1 MANSLGSLSIDSTG
15 GAYSKYSNKVVDT
28 TKGDEATS
36 YMDFDDYLKVLAT
49 QMSNQDFNDPMS
61 DTDMLQQMSSYSM
74 LEGIKNMTSQ
84 ANISYATNLVGK
96 AVTVNDGHDYD
107 TGIVESVVVS
117 DGTPYLVVNGGKY
130 EVSTV
135 SNVTS
140 SDIYNLLS
148 KLIGQD
154 VNIHGS
160 SEDEIVASG
169 KVTNI
174 LVLDGNAYVI
184 VDGKDKY
191 PLKDVSL
198 KNSGKTDE
206 DGKDDTEGTEGTG
219 GTEGTDGS
227 SGTTENG
234 SSAEGTSDGTTTTTD
249 STVTQAETMSS
260 YMAQSEAL
268 FSELMSTI
276 DSISGTETKSVSVI
290 NNIKPNLDGYE
301 TVTVTKLDIPNYAA
315 AYLAQYEDLQDLILP
330 NTTYANPNDD
340 VTSSNLIAGTQNSGY
355 NTLYSDTASNTSTTA
370 SSSDTAT
377 ALTAGRYD
385 IPLTTSNLFAVANA
399 SRTGQLT
406 PTLSNAQVY
415 SIISSGS
422 YSTRYSEKYGLEAYS
437 DSKPGISNAD
447 CAPHRLD
454 ADKYPEQA
462 ALADA
467 LGTRMYDIK
476 FINNRAITSR
486 IDTSRVIGKTISGRE
501 ISEIGYCGVGR
512 LGEVVTFKDG
522 KQRVE
527 IMFDNGNSGW
537 LETSGRYTIDQIIN
551 QEVGDD
557 VTPFEISIAYYAKS
571 QSAQK
576 FEDLRQNLTS
586 MGVNVVG

>member
-1 MANSLGSLSIDSTG
+1 MANSLGNLSIDSTG

-36 YMDFDDYLKVLAT
+36 YMDFDSYLKVLAT

-117 DGTPYLVVNGGKY
+117 DGTPYLVVNGSKY

-148 KLIGQD
+148 KLIGQE

-160 SEDEIVASG
+160 SEDEVVAGG
-169 KVTNI
+169 KVTNV

-198 KNSGKTDE
+198 KNSENKDENGTD
-206 DGKDDTEGTEGTG
+206 K
-219 GTEGTDGS
+219 TEGTDGS
-227 SGTTENG
+227 SNTEKGGESTN
-234 SSAEGTSDGTTTTTD
+234 APEGTTTTTD

-260 YMAQSEAL
+260 YMAQSDAL

-276 DSISGTETKSVSVI
+276 DSISGTETKSQSVI
-290 NNIKPNLDGYE
+290 NNLKPNLDGYE
-301 TVTVTKLDIPNYAA
+301 TVTVTKLNIPNYAA

-330 NTTYANPNDD
+330 NASYTNANDN
-340 VTSSNLIAGTQNSGY
+340 VTFANLSAGTQNSGY
-355 NTLYSDTASNTSTTA
+355 NTLYANTPSNTSSA
-370 SSSDTAT
+370 AASSSSDTAAT
-377 ALTAGRYD
+377 LTAGRYD
-385 IPLTTSNLFAVANA
+385 IPLTTSNLYSVANS

-437 DSKPGISNAD
+437 DSKPGISNSD

-537 LETSGRYTIDQIIN
+537 LETSGKYTIDQIIN
-551 QEVGDD
+551 EQVGSD
-557 VTPFEISIAYYAKS
+557 VTPFEVSIAYYAKS

-576 FEDLRQNLTS
+576 FENLRQNLTS
-586 MGVNVVG
+586 MGINVVG

>member
-1 MANSLGSLSIDSTG
+1 MANSLGNLSIDSTG

-36 YMDFDDYLKVLAT
+36 YMDFDSYLKVLAT

-117 DGTPYLVVNGGKY
+117 DGTPYLVVNGSKY

-148 KLIGQD
+148 KLIGQE

-160 SEDEIVASG
+160 SEDEVVAGG
-169 KVTNI
+169 KVTNV

-198 KNSGKTDE
+198 KNSENKDENGTD
-206 DGKDDTEGTEGTG
+206 K
-219 GTEGTDGS
+219 TEGTDS
-227 SGTTENG
+227 SSNTEKGGESTN
-234 SSAEGTSDGTTTTTD
+234 APEGTTTTTD

-260 YMAQSEAL
+260 YMAQSDAL

-276 DSISGTETKSVSVI
+276 DSISGTETKSQSVI
-290 NNIKPNLDGYE
+290 NNLKPNLDGYE

-330 NTTYANPNDD
+330 NASYTNANDN
-340 VTSSNLIAGTQNSGY
+340 VTFANLSAGTQNSGY
-355 NTLYSDTASNTSTTA
+355 NTLYANTPSNTSSA
-370 SSSDTAT
+370 AASSSSDTAAT
-377 ALTAGRYD
+377 LTAGRYD
-385 IPLTTSNLFAVANA
+385 IPLTTSNLYSVANS

-437 DSKPGISNAD
+437 DSKPGISNSD

-537 LETSGRYTIDQIIN
+537 LETSGKYTIDQIIN
-551 QEVGDD
+551 EQVGSD
-557 VTPFEISIAYYAKS
+557 VTPFEVSIAYYAKS

-576 FEDLRQNLTS
+576 FENLRQNLTS
-586 MGVNVVG
+586 MGINVVG

>member
-1 MANSLGSLSIDSTG
+1 MANSLGNLSIDSTG

-36 YMDFDDYLKVLAT
+36 YMDFDSYLKVLAT

-140 SDIYNLLS
+140 SDIYNLIS
-148 KLIGQD
+148 KLIGQE

-160 SEDEIVASG
+160 SEDEIVSSG

-206 DGKDDTEGTEGTG
+206 DGTDK
-219 GTEGTDGS
+219 TEGTDGS
-227 SGTTENG
+227 NTEKG
-234 SSAEGTSDGTTTTTD
+234 EESTGASESTSDSTTTADT
-249 STVTQAETMSS
+249 TVTQTETMAS
-260 YMAQSEAL
+260 YMAQSDAL

-290 NNIKPNLDGYE
+290 NNLKPNLDGYE

-340 VTSSNLIAGTQNSGY
+340 VTSTNLIAGTQNAGY
-355 NTLYSDTASNTSTTA
+355 NTLYADTSSNTSSTAA
-370 SSSDTAT
+370 SSNTAAT
-377 ALTAGRYD
+377 LTAGRYD

-437 DSKPGISNAD
+437 DSKPGISNSD
-447 CAPHRLD
+447 CEPHRLD

-537 LETSGRYTIDQIIN
+537 LETSGKYTIDQIIN
-551 QEVGDD
+551 QQVGDD
-557 VTPFEISIAYYAKS
+557 VTPFEVAIAYYAKS

-576 FEDLRQNLTS
+576 FESLRQNLTS

>member
-1 MANSLGSLSIDSTG
+1 MANSLGNLSIDSTG
-15 GAYSKYSNKVVDT
+15 GSYSKYSNKVVDT

-36 YMDFDDYLKVLAT
+36 YMDFDSYLKVLAT

-140 SDIYNLLS
+140 SDIYNLIS
-148 KLIGQD
+148 KLIGQE

-160 SEDEIVASG
+160 SEDEIAASG

-206 DGKDDTEGTEGTG
+206 DGTDK
-219 GTEGTDGS
+219 TEGTDGS
-227 SGTTENG
+227 NTEKG
-234 SSAEGTSDGTTTTTD
+234 EESTGASESTSDGTTTTTD
-249 STVTQAETMSS
+249 STVAQAETMSS
-260 YMAQSEAL
+260 YMAQSDAL

-290 NNIKPNLDGYE
+290 NNLKPNLDGYE

-340 VTSSNLIAGTQNSGY
+340 VTSTNLIAGTQNAGY
-355 NTLYSDTASNTSTTA
+355 NTLYADTSSNTSSTAA
-370 SSSDTAT
+370 SSNTAAT
-377 ALTAGRYD
+377 LTAGRYD

-437 DSKPGISNAD
+437 DSKPGISNSD
-447 CAPHRLD
+447 CEPHRLD

-537 LETSGRYTIDQIIN
+537 LETSGKYTIDQIIN
-551 QEVGDD
+551 QQVGDD
-557 VTPFEISIAYYAKS
+557 VTPFEVAIAYYAKS

-576 FEDLRQNLTS
+576 FESLRQNLTS

>member
-1 MANSLGSLSIDSTG
+1 MANSLGNLSIDSTG

-36 YMDFDDYLKVLAT
+36 YMDFDSYLKVLAA

-61 DTDMLQQMSSYSM
+61 DSEMLQQMSSYSM

-84 ANISYATNLVGK
+84 SNISYATNLVGK

-117 DGTPYLVVNGGKY
+117 DGTPYLVVNGSKY

-148 KLIGQD
+148 KLIDQE
-154 VNIHGS
+154 VEIHGS

-169 KVTNI
+169 KVTNV
-174 LVLDGNAYVI
+174 LMLDGNAYVI

-198 KNSGKTDE
+198 KKTESTDESGK
-206 DGKDDTEGTEGTG
+206 GDTS
-219 GTEGTDGS
+219 D
-227 SGTTENG
+227 TTEKG
-234 SSAEGTSDGTTTTTD
+234 EESTGASESTSESTTTTD
-249 STVTQAETMSS
+249 TTVTQAETMAS
-260 YMAQSEAL
+260 YMAQSDAL

-276 DSISGTETKSVSVI
+276 DSISGTETRSVSVI
-290 NNIKPNLDGYE
+290 NNLKPNLNGYE

-315 AYLAQYEDLQDLILP
+315 AYLAQYEDLKDLITP
-330 NTTYANPNDD
+330 NASYANANDD
-340 VTSSNLIAGTQNSGY
+340 VISTNLIANTQSAGY
-355 NTLYSDTASNTSTTA
+355 NTLYADTPSSTSSNTNTSASNTTLS
-370 SSSDTAT
+370 
-377 ALTAGRYD
+377 AGRYD
-385 IPLTTSNLFAVANA
+385 IPLTTSNLYSVARA
-399 SRTGQLT
+399 SRTGQLS
-406 PTLSNAQVY
+406 PTLSNAEVY
-415 SIISSGS
+415 SIIASGS

-437 DSKPGISNAD
+437 DSKPGISNSD

-486 IDTSRVIGKTISGRE
+486 IDTTRVIGKTISGRE

-537 LETSGRYTIDQIIN
+537 LETSGKYTIDQIIN

-557 VTPFEISIAYYAKS
+557 VTPFEVSIAYYAKS

-576 FEDLRQNLTS
+576 FENLRQNLTS

>member
-1 MANSLGSLSIDSTG
+1 MANSLGNLSIDSTG

-36 YMDFDDYLKVLAT
+36 YMDFDSYLKVLAT

-117 DGTPYLVVNGGKY
+117 DGTPYLVVNGSKY

-148 KLIGQD
+148 KLIGQE

-160 SEDEIVASG
+160 SEDEVVAGG
-169 KVTNI
+169 KVTNV

-198 KNSGKTDE
+198 KNSENKDENGTD
-206 DGKDDTEGTEGTG
+206 K
-219 GTEGTDGS
+219 TEGTDGS
-227 SGTTENG
+227 SNTEKDGESTN
-234 SSAEGTSDGTTTTTD
+234 APEGTTTTTD
-249 STVTQAETMSS
+249 STVTQTETMSS
-260 YMAQSEAL
+260 YMAQSDAL

-276 DSISGTETKSVSVI
+276 DSISGTETKSQSVI
-290 NNIKPNLDGYE
+290 NNLKPNLDGYE

-330 NTTYANPNDD
+330 NASYTNANDN
-340 VTSSNLIAGTQNSGY
+340 VTFANLSAGTQNSGY
-355 NTLYSDTASNTSTTA
+355 NTLYANTPSNTSSTA
-370 SSSDTAT
+370 TSSSSDTAAT
-377 ALTAGRYD
+377 LTAGRYD
-385 IPLTTSNLFAVANA
+385 IPLTTSNLYSVANS

-415 SIISSGS
+415 SIISDGS
-422 YSTRYSEKYGLEAYS
+422 YSTRYSAKYGLEAYS
-437 DSKPGISNAD
+437 DSKPGISNSD

-537 LETSGRYTIDQIIN
+537 LETSGKYTIDQIIN
-551 QEVGDD
+551 EQVGSD
-557 VTPFEISIAYYAKS
+557 VTPFEVSIAYYAKS

-576 FEDLRQNLTS
+576 FENLRQNLTS

>member
-1 MANSLGSLSIDSTG
+1 MANSLGNLSIDSTG

-36 YMDFDDYLKVLAT
+36 YMDFDSYLKVLAT

-148 KLIGQD
+148 KLIGQE

-160 SEDEIVASG
+160 SEDEVLASG
-169 KVTNI
+169 KVTNV

-198 KNSGKTDE
+198 KNTGKTDE
-206 DGKDDTEGTEGTG
+206 DGTEGTEE
-219 GTEGTDGS
+219 TEGS
-227 SGTTENG
+227 SDATENG
-234 SSAEGTSDGTTTTTD
+234 SSDEGTTDGTTTVTD
-249 STVTQAETMSS
+249 STVTQAETMAS
-260 YMAQSEAL
+260 YMAQSDAL

-290 NNIKPNLDGYE
+290 NNLKPNLDGYE

-315 AYLAQYEDLQDLILP
+315 AYLAQYEDLKDLILP

-340 VTSSNLIAGTQNSGY
+340 VTSTNLIAGTQNSSY
-355 NTLYSDTASNTSTTA
+355 NTLYNNTSSDNTTVPA
-370 SSSDTAT
+370 SANSTNTAT
-377 ALTAGRYD
+377 AAATLTAGRYD
-385 IPLTTSNLFAVANA
+385 IPLTTSNLYAVANA
-399 SRTGQLT
+399 ARTGQLT

-415 SIISSGS
+415 EMISTGS
-422 YSTRYSEKYGLEAYS
+422 YSTRYSQKYGLEAYS

-512 LGEVVTFKDG
+512 LGEVVTFRDG

-537 LETSGRYTIDQIIN
+537 LETSGKYTIDQIIK
-551 QEVGDD
+551 QEVGND
-557 VTPFEISIAYYAKS
+557 VTPFEISIAYYASS

>member
-1 MANSLGSLSIDSTG
+1 MANSLGNLSIDSTG

-36 YMDFDDYLKVLAT
+36 YMDFDSYLKVLAT

-117 DGTPYLVVNGGKY
+117 DGTPYLVVNGSKY

-148 KLIGQD
+148 KLIGQE

-160 SEDEIVASG
+160 SEDEVVAGG
-169 KVTNI
+169 KVTNV

-198 KNSGKTDE
+198 KNSENKDENGTD
-206 DGKDDTEGTEGTG
+206 K
-219 GTEGTDGS
+219 TEGTDGS
-227 SGTTENG
+227 SNTEKGGESTN
-234 SSAEGTSDGTTTTTD
+234 APEGTTTTTD
-249 STVTQAETMSS
+249 STVTQTETMSS
-260 YMAQSEAL
+260 YMAQSDAL

-276 DSISGTETKSVSVI
+276 DSISGTETKSQSVI
-290 NNIKPNLDGYE
+290 NNLKPNLDGYE

-330 NTTYANPNDD
+330 NASYTNANDN
-340 VTSSNLIAGTQNSGY
+340 VTFANLSAGTQNSGY
-355 NTLYSDTASNTSTTA
+355 NTLYANTPSNTSSA
-370 SSSDTAT
+370 AASSSSDTAVT
-377 ALTAGRYD
+377 LTAGRYD
-385 IPLTTSNLFAVANA
+385 IPLTTSNLYSVVN
-399 SRTGQLT
+399 SSKTGQLT

-415 SIISSGS
+415 SIISDGS
-422 YSTRYSEKYGLEAYS
+422 YSTRYSAKYGLEAYS
-437 DSKPGISNAD
+437 DSKPGISNSD

-537 LETSGRYTIDQIIN
+537 LETSGKYTIDQIIN
-551 QEVGDD
+551 EQVGSD
-557 VTPFEISIAYYAKS
+557 VTPFEVSIAYYAKS

-576 FEDLRQNLTS
+576 FENLRQNLTS

>member
-1 MANSLGSLSIDSTG
+1 MANSLSSLSIDSTG

-36 YMDFDDYLKVLAT
+36 YLDFDDYLKVLAT

-96 AVTVNDGHDYD
+96 AVTVNDGYDYD

-140 SDIYNLLS
+140 SDIYDLLS
-148 KLIGQD
+148 RLIGQE
-154 VNIHGS
+154 VNVHGS

-169 KVTNI
+169 KVTNV
-174 LVLDGNAYVI
+174 LMLDGNAYVI

-191 PLKDVSL
+191 SLKDISL
-198 KNSGKTDE
+198 KNTESTD
-206 DGKDDTEGTEGTG
+206 DDPDDPDDPG
-219 GTEGTDGS
+219 DPS
-227 SGTTENG
+227 DPTEN
-234 SSAEGTSDGTTTTTD
+234 AEESTDASESTSIVDT
-249 STVTQAETMSS
+249 TVTQAETMSS
-260 YMAQSEAL
+260 YMAQSDAL

-276 DSISGTETKSVSVI
+276 DSISGNETEAESVI
-290 NNIKPNLDGYE
+290 NNLKPNLDGYE

-315 AYLAQYEDLQDLILP
+315 AYLAQYEDLQDLITP
-330 NTTYANPNDD
+330 NVSYAN
-340 VTSSNLIAGTQNSGY
+340 VTSSRLTSDTLNAGYG
-355 NTLYSDTASNTSTTA
+355 TLYADNSSSA
-370 SSSDTAT
+370 SSDTT
-377 ALTAGRYD
+377 ESKTLTAGIYD
-385 IPLTTSNLFAVANA
+385 IPLTTSNLYSVA
-399 SRTGQLT
+399 SSSSTGQLT

-422 YSTRYSEKYGLEAYS
+422 YSTRYSEKYGLEVYS
-437 DSKPGISNAD
+437 DSKPGISNSD
-447 CAPHRLD
+447 CEPHRLD

-512 LGEVVTFKDG
+512 LGEVVTFTDG

-527 IMFDNGNSGW
+527 ILFDNGNSGW
-537 LETSGRYTIDQIIN
+537 LETSGKYTIDQIIN

-557 VTPFEISIAYYAKS
+557 VTPFEVSIAYYAKS
-571 QSAQK
+571 QSAQN
-576 FEDLRQNLTS
+576 FENLRQNLTS

>member
-1 MANSLGSLSIDSTG
+1 MANSLGNLSIDSTG

-36 YMDFDDYLKVLAT
+36 YMDFDSYLKVLAT

-140 SDIYNLLS
+140 SDIYNLIS
-148 KLIGQD
+148 KLIGQE

-160 SEDEIVASG
+160 SEDEIVSSG

-206 DGKDDTEGTEGTG
+206 DGTDK
-219 GTEGTDGS
+219 TEGTDGS
-227 SGTTENG
+227 NTEKG
-234 SSAEGTSDGTTTTTD
+234 EESTDASESTSDGTTTTTD

-260 YMAQSEAL
+260 YMAQSDAL

-290 NNIKPNLDGYE
+290 NNLKPNLDGYE

-340 VTSSNLIAGTQNSGY
+340 VTSTNLIAGTQNAGY
-355 NTLYSDTASNTSTTA
+355 NTLYADTSSNTSSTAA
-370 SSSDTAT
+370 SSNTAAT
-377 ALTAGRYD
+377 LTAGRYD

-437 DSKPGISNAD
+437 DSKPGISNSD
-447 CAPHRLD
+447 CEPHRLD

-537 LETSGRYTIDQIIN
+537 LETSGKYTIDQIIN
-551 QEVGDD
+551 QQVGDD
-557 VTPFEISIAYYAKS
+557 VTPFEVAIAYYAKS

-576 FEDLRQNLTS
+576 FESLRQNLTS

>member
-1 MANSLGSLSIDSTG
+1 MANSLGNLSIDSTG

-36 YMDFDDYLKVLAT
+36 YMDFDSYLKVLAT

-148 KLIGQD
+148 KLIGQE

-160 SEDEIVASG
+160 SEDEVLASG
-169 KVTNI
+169 KVTNV

-198 KNSGKTDE
+198 KNSENKDENGTD
-206 DGKDDTEGTEGTG
+206 K
-219 GTEGTDGS
+219 TEGTDGS
-227 SGTTENG
+227 SNTEKDGENTN
-234 SSAEGTSDGTTTTTD
+234 APEGTTTTTD
-249 STVTQAETMSS
+249 STVTQAETMAS
-260 YMAQSEAL
+260 YMAQSDAL

-290 NNIKPNLDGYE
+290 NDLKPNLDGYE

-315 AYLAQYEDLQDLILP
+315 AYLAQYEDLKDLILP

-340 VTSSNLIAGTQNSGY
+340 VTSTNLIAGTQNSSY
-355 NTLYSDTASNTSTTA
+355 NTLYNNTSSDNTTVPA
-370 SSSDTAT
+370 SANSTNTAT
-377 ALTAGRYD
+377 AAATLTAGRYD
-385 IPLTTSNLFAVANA
+385 IPLTTSNLYAVANA
-399 SRTGQLT
+399 ARTGQLT

-415 SIISSGS
+415 EMISTGS
-422 YSTRYSEKYGLEAYS
+422 YSTRYSQKYGLEAYS

-512 LGEVVTFKDG
+512 LGEVVTFRDG

-537 LETSGRYTIDQIIN
+537 LETSGKYTIDQIIK
-551 QEVGDD
+551 QEVGND
-557 VTPFEISIAYYAKS
+557 VTPFEISIAYYASS

>member
-1 MANSLGSLSIDSTG
+1 MANSLGNLSIDSTG

-36 YMDFDDYLKVLAT
+36 YMDFDSYLKVLAT

-140 SDIYNLLS
+140 SDIYNLIS
-148 KLIGQD
+148 KLIGQE

-160 SEDEIVASG
+160 SEDEIAASG

-206 DGKDDTEGTEGTG
+206 DGTDK
-219 GTEGTDGS
+219 TEGTDGS
-227 SGTTENG
+227 NTEKG
-234 SSAEGTSDGTTTTTD
+234 EESTGASESTSDSTTTADT
-249 STVTQAETMSS
+249 TVTQTETMAS
-260 YMAQSEAL
+260 YMAQSDAL

-290 NNIKPNLDGYE
+290 NNLKPNLDGYE

-340 VTSSNLIAGTQNSGY
+340 VTSTNLIAGTQNAGY
-355 NTLYSDTASNTSTTA
+355 NTLYADTSSNTSSTAA
-370 SSSDTAT
+370 SSNTAAT
-377 ALTAGRYD
+377 LTAGRYD

-437 DSKPGISNAD
+437 DSKPGISNSD
-447 CAPHRLD
+447 CEPHRLD

-537 LETSGRYTIDQIIN
+537 LETSGKYTIDQIIN
-551 QEVGDD
+551 QQVGDD
-557 VTPFEISIAYYAKS
+557 VTPFEVAIAYYAKS

-576 FEDLRQNLTS
+576 FESLRQNLTS

>member
-1 MANSLGSLSIDSTG
+1 MANSLGNLSIDSTG

-36 YMDFDDYLKVLAT
+36 YMDFDSYLKVLAT

-117 DGTPYLVVNGGKY
+117 DGTPYLVVNGSKY

-148 KLIGQD
+148 KLIGQE
-154 VNIHGS
+154 VNINGS
-160 SEDEIVASG
+160 SEGEVVAGG
-169 KVTNI
+169 KVTNV

-198 KNSGKTDE
+198 KNSGNKDENGTD
-206 DGKDDTEGTEGTG
+206 K
-219 GTEGTDGS
+219 TEGTDGPS
-227 SGTTENG
+227 NTENG
-234 SSAEGTSDGTTTTTD
+234 EENTNAPEGTTTTTD

-260 YMAQSEAL
+260 YMAQSDAL

-276 DSISGTETKSVSVI
+276 DSISGTETKSQSVI
-290 NNIKPNLDGYE
+290 NNLKPNLDGYE

-330 NTTYANPNDD
+330 NASYANANDN
-340 VTSSNLIAGTQNSGY
+340 VTSANLSAGTQNAGY
-355 NTLYSDTASNTSTTA
+355 NTLYANTSSNTSSA
-370 SSSDTAT
+370 AASSSSDTAVT
-377 ALTAGRYD
+377 LTAGRYD
-385 IPLTTSNLFAVANA
+385 IPLTTSNLYSVVNS

-415 SIISSGS
+415 SIISDGS
-422 YSTRYSEKYGLEAYS
+422 YSTRYSAKYGLEAYS
-437 DSKPGISNAD
+437 DSKPGISNSD

-512 LGEVVTFKDG
+512 LGEVVTFKNG

-537 LETSGRYTIDQIIN
+537 LETSGKYTIDQIIN
-551 QEVGDD
+551 EQVGSD
-557 VTPFEISIAYYAKS
+557 VTPFEVSIAYYAKS

-576 FEDLRQNLTS
+576 FENLRQNLTS

>member
-1 MANSLGSLSIDSTG
+1 MANSLGNLSIDSTG

-36 YMDFDDYLKVLAT
+36 YMDFDSYLKVLAT

-117 DGTPYLVVNGGKY
+117 DGTPYLVVNGSKY

-148 KLIGQD
+148 KLIGQE

-160 SEDEIVASG
+160 SEDEVVAGG
-169 KVTNI
+169 KVTNV

-198 KNSGKTDE
+198 KNSENKDENGTD
-206 DGKDDTEGTEGTG
+206 K
-219 GTEGTDGS
+219 TEGTDGS
-227 SGTTENG
+227 SNTEKGGESTN
-234 SSAEGTSDGTTTTTD
+234 APEGTTTTTD
-249 STVTQAETMSS
+249 STVTQTETMSS
-260 YMAQSEAL
+260 YMAQSDAL

-276 DSISGTETKSVSVI
+276 DSISGTETKSQSVI
-290 NNIKPNLDGYE
+290 NNLKPNLDGYE

-330 NTTYANPNDD
+330 NASYTNANDN
-340 VTSSNLIAGTQNSGY
+340 VTFANLSAGTQNSGY
-355 NTLYSDTASNTSTTA
+355 NTLYANTPSNTSSA
-370 SSSDTAT
+370 AASSSSDTAVT
-377 ALTAGRYD
+377 LTAGRYD
-385 IPLTTSNLFAVANA
+385 IPLTTSNLYSVVNS

-415 SIISSGS
+415 SIISDGS
-422 YSTRYSEKYGLEAYS
+422 YSTRYSAKYGLEAYS
-437 DSKPGISNAD
+437 DSKPGISNSD

-512 LGEVVTFKDG
+512 LGEVVTFKNG

-537 LETSGRYTIDQIIN
+537 LETSGKYTIDQIIN
-551 QEVGDD
+551 EQVGSD
-557 VTPFEISIAYYAKS
+557 VTPFEVSIAYYAKS

-576 FEDLRQNLTS
+576 FENLRQNLTS

>member
-1 MANSLGSLSIDSTG
+1 MANSLGNLSIDSTG

-36 YMDFDDYLKVLAT
+36 YMDFDSYLKVLAT

-140 SDIYNLLS
+140 SDIYNLIS
-148 KLIGQD
+148 KLIGQE

-160 SEDEIVASG
+160 SEDEIVSSG

-206 DGKDDTEGTEGTG
+206 DGTDK
-219 GTEGTDGS
+219 TEGTDGS
-227 SGTTENG
+227 NTEKG
-234 SSAEGTSDGTTTTTD
+234 EESTGASESTSDGTTTTTD
-249 STVTQAETMSS
+249 STVAQAETMSS
-260 YMAQSEAL
+260 YMAQSDAL

-290 NNIKPNLDGYE
+290 NNLKPNLDGYE

-340 VTSSNLIAGTQNSGY
+340 VTSTNLIAGTQNAGY
-355 NTLYSDTASNTSTTA
+355 NTLYADTSSNTSSTAA
-370 SSSDTAT
+370 SSNTAAT
-377 ALTAGRYD
+377 LTAGRYD

-537 LETSGRYTIDQIIN
+537 LETSGKYTIDQIIN
-551 QEVGDD
+551 QQVGDD
-557 VTPFEISIAYYAKS
+557 VTPFEVAIAYYAKS

-576 FEDLRQNLTS
+576 FESLRQNLTS

>member
-1 MANSLGSLSIDSTG
+1 MANSLGNLSIDSTG

-36 YMDFDDYLKVLAT
+36 YMDFDSYLKVLAT

-117 DGTPYLVVNGGKY
+117 DGTPYLVVNGSKY

-148 KLIGQD
+148 KLIGQE

-160 SEDEIVASG
+160 SEDEVVAGG
-169 KVTNI
+169 KVTNV

-198 KNSGKTDE
+198 KNSENKDENGTD
-206 DGKDDTEGTEGTG
+206 K
-219 GTEGTDGS
+219 TEGTDGS
-227 SGTTENG
+227 SNTEKGGESTN
-234 SSAEGTSDGTTTTTD
+234 APEGTTTTTD
-249 STVTQAETMSS
+249 STVTQTETMSS
-260 YMAQSEAL
+260 YMAQSDAL

-276 DSISGTETKSVSVI
+276 DSISGTETKSQSVI
-290 NNIKPNLDGYE
+290 NNLKPNLDGYE

-330 NTTYANPNDD
+330 NASYTNANDN
-340 VTSSNLIAGTQNSGY
+340 VTFANLSAGTQNSGY
-355 NTLYSDTASNTSTTA
+355 NTLYANTPSNTSSA
-370 SSSDTAT
+370 AASSSSDTAVT
-377 ALTAGRYD
+377 LTAGRYD
-385 IPLTTSNLFAVANA
+385 IPLTTSNLYSVANS

-422 YSTRYSEKYGLEAYS
+422 YSTRYSAKYGFEAYS
-437 DSKPGISNAD
+437 DSKPGISNSD

-537 LETSGRYTIDQIIN
+537 LETSGKYTIDQIIN
-551 QEVGDD
+551 EQVGSD
-557 VTPFEISIAYYAKS
+557 VTPFEVSIAYYAKS

-576 FEDLRQNLTS
+576 FENLRQNLTS

>member
-1 MANSLGSLSIDSTG
+1 MANSLGNLSIDSTG

-36 YMDFDDYLKVLAT
+36 YMDFDSYLKVLAT

-117 DGTPYLVVNGGKY
+117 DGTPYLVVNGSKY

-148 KLIGQD
+148 KLIGQE
-154 VNIHGS
+154 VNINGS
-160 SEDEIVASG
+160 SEGEVVAGG
-169 KVTNI
+169 KVTNV

-198 KNSGKTDE
+198 KNSGNKDENGTD
-206 DGKDDTEGTEGTG
+206 K
-219 GTEGTDGS
+219 TEGTDGPS
-227 SGTTENG
+227 NTEKGGESTN
-234 SSAEGTSDGTTTTTD
+234 APEGTTTTTD

-260 YMAQSEAL
+260 YMAQSDAL

-276 DSISGTETKSVSVI
+276 DSISGTETKSQSVI
-290 NNIKPNLDGYE
+290 NNLKPNLDGYE

-330 NTTYANPNDD
+330 NASYANANDN
-340 VTSSNLIAGTQNSGY
+340 VTSANLSAGTQNAGY
-355 NTLYSDTASNTSTTA
+355 NTLYANTSSNTSSA
-370 SSSDTAT
+370 AASSSSDTAVT
-377 ALTAGRYD
+377 LTAGRYD
-385 IPLTTSNLFAVANA
+385 IPLTTSNLYSVVNS

-415 SIISSGS
+415 SIISDGS
-422 YSTRYSEKYGLEAYS
+422 YSTRYSAKYGLEAYS
-437 DSKPGISNAD
+437 DSKPGISNSD

-512 LGEVVTFKDG
+512 LGEVVTFKNG

-537 LETSGRYTIDQIIN
+537 LETSGKYTIDQIIN
-551 QEVGDD
+551 EQVGSD
-557 VTPFEISIAYYAKS
+557 VTPFEVSIAYYAKS

-576 FEDLRQNLTS
+576 FENLRQNLTS

>member
-1 MANSLGSLSIDSTG
+1 MANSLGNLSIDSTG

-36 YMDFDDYLKVLAT
+36 YMDFDSYLKVLAT

-117 DGTPYLVVNGGKY
+117 DGTPYLVVNGSKY

-148 KLIGQD
+148 KLIGQE

-160 SEDEIVASG
+160 SEDEVVAGG
-169 KVTNI
+169 KVTNV

-198 KNSGKTDE
+198 KNSENKDENGTD
-206 DGKDDTEGTEGTG
+206 K
-219 GTEGTDGS
+219 TEGTDGS
-227 SGTTENG
+227 SNTEKGRESTN
-234 SSAEGTSDGTTTTTD
+234 APEGTTTTTD
-249 STVTQAETMSS
+249 STVTQTETMSS
-260 YMAQSEAL
+260 YMAQSDAL

-276 DSISGTETKSVSVI
+276 DSISGTETKSQSVI
-290 NNIKPNLDGYE
+290 NNLKPNLDGYE

-330 NTTYANPNDD
+330 NASYTNANDN
-340 VTSSNLIAGTQNSGY
+340 VTFANLSAGTQNSGY
-355 NTLYSDTASNTSTTA
+355 NTLYANTPSNTSSAATS
-370 SSSDTAT
+370 SSSDTAVT
-377 ALTAGRYD
+377 LTAGRYD
-385 IPLTTSNLFAVANA
+385 IPLTTSNLYSVVN
-399 SRTGQLT
+399 SSKTGQLT

-415 SIISSGS
+415 SIISDGS
-422 YSTRYSEKYGLEAYS
+422 YSTRYSAKYGLEAYS
-437 DSKPGISNAD
+437 DSKPGISNSD

-512 LGEVVTFKDG
+512 LGEVVTFKNG

-537 LETSGRYTIDQIIN
+537 LETSGKYTIDQIIN
-551 QEVGDD
+551 EQVGSD
-557 VTPFEISIAYYAKS
+557 VTPFEVSIAYYAKS

-576 FEDLRQNLTS
+576 FENLRQNLTS

>member
-1 MANSLGSLSIDSTG
+1 MANSLGNLSIDSTG

-36 YMDFDDYLKVLAT
+36 YMDFDSYLKVLAT

-140 SDIYNLLS
+140 SDIYNLIS
-148 KLIGQD
+148 KLIGQE

-160 SEDEIVASG
+160 SEDEIAASG

-206 DGKDDTEGTEGTG
+206 DGTDKA
-219 GTEGTDGS
+219 EGTDGS
-227 SGTTENG
+227 NTEKG
-234 SSAEGTSDGTTTTTD
+234 EESTGASESTSDGTTTTTD
-249 STVTQAETMSS
+249 STVAQAETMSS
-260 YMAQSEAL
+260 YMAQSDAL

-290 NNIKPNLDGYE
+290 NNLKPNLDGYE

-340 VTSSNLIAGTQNSGY
+340 VTSTNLIAGTQNAGY
-355 NTLYSDTASNTSTTA
+355 NTLYADTSSNTSSTAA
-370 SSSDTAT
+370 SSNTAAT
-377 ALTAGRYD
+377 LTAGRYD

-437 DSKPGISNAD
+437 DSKPGISNSD
-447 CAPHRLD
+447 CEPHRLD

-486 IDTSRVIGKTISGRE
+486 IDTSRVIGKTISGRD

-537 LETSGRYTIDQIIN
+537 LETSGKYTIDQIIN
-551 QEVGDD
+551 QQVGDD
-557 VTPFEISIAYYAKS
+557 VTPFEVAIAYYAKS

-576 FEDLRQNLTS
+576 FESLRQNLTS

>member
-1 MANSLGSLSIDSTG
+1 MANSLGNLSIDSTG

-28 TKGDEATS
+28 TKGDEASS
-36 YMDFDDYLKVLAT
+36 YMDFDSYLKVLAT

-117 DGTPYLVVNGGKY
+117 DGTPYLVVNGGRY
-130 EVSTV
+130 EISTV

-148 KLIGQD
+148 KLIDQE
-154 VNIHGS
+154 VNIHGAT
-160 SEDEIVASG
+160 EDEIVASG
-169 KVTNI
+169 KVTNV
-174 LVLDGNAYVI
+174 LMLDGNAYVI
-184 VDGKDKY
+184 IDGKDKY

-206 DGKDDTEGTEGTG
+206 SGKDD
-219 GTEGTDGS
+219 S
-227 SGTTENG
+227 SDTTEKG
-234 SSAEGTSDGTTTTTD
+234 GESTDASESTSDSTTTTD
-249 STVTQAETMSS
+249 TTVTQAETMAS
-260 YMAQSEAL
+260 YMAQSDAL

-290 NNIKPNLDGYE
+290 NNLKPNLDGYE

-330 NTTYANPNDD
+330 NASYANVNDD
-340 VTSSNLIAGTQNSGY
+340 VTSTNLIANTQNSGY
-355 NTLYSDTASNTSTTA
+355 NTLYANTSSNTSSTASAASNTT
-370 SSSDTAT
+370 
-377 ALTAGRYD
+377 LTAGRYD
-385 IPLTTSNLFAVANA
+385 IPLTTSNLYSVANS

-406 PTLSNAQVY
+406 PTLSNEQVY

-437 DSKPGISNAD
+437 DSKPGISNSD
-447 CAPHRLD
+447 CVPHRLD

-537 LETSGRYTIDQIIN
+537 LETSGKYTIDQIIN

-557 VTPFEISIAYYAKS
+557 VTPFEVSIAFYAKS

-576 FEDLRQNLTS
+576 FENLRQNLTS

>member
-1 MANSLGSLSIDSTG
+1 MANSLGNLSIDSTG

-36 YMDFDDYLKVLAT
+36 YMDFDSYLKVLAT

-140 SDIYNLLS
+140 SDIYNLIS
-148 KLIGQD
+148 KLIGQE

-160 SEDEIVASG
+160 SEDEIAASG

-206 DGKDDTEGTEGTG
+206 DGTDK
-219 GTEGTDGS
+219 TEGTDGS
-227 SGTTENG
+227 NTEKG
-234 SSAEGTSDGTTTTTD
+234 EESTDASESTSDGTTTTTD

-260 YMAQSEAL
+260 YMAQSDAL

-290 NNIKPNLDGYE
+290 NNLKPNLDGYE

-340 VTSSNLIAGTQNSGY
+340 VTSTNLIAGTQNAGY
-355 NTLYSDTASNTSTTA
+355 NTLYADTSSNTSSTAA
-370 SSSDTAT
+370 SSNTAAT
-377 ALTAGRYD
+377 LTAGRYD

-437 DSKPGISNAD
+437 DSKPGISNSD
-447 CAPHRLD
+447 CEPHRLD

-537 LETSGRYTIDQIIN
+537 LETSGKYTIDQIIN
-551 QEVGDD
+551 QQVGDD
-557 VTPFEISIAYYAKS
+557 VTPFEVAIAYYAKS

-576 FEDLRQNLTS
+576 FESLRQNLTS

>member
-1 MANSLGSLSIDSTG
+1 MANSLGNLSIDSTG

-117 DGTPYLVVNGGKY
+117 DGTPYLVVNGSKY

-148 KLIGQD
+148 KLIGQE

-160 SEDEIVASG
+160 SEDDITASG
-169 KVTNI
+169 KVTNV

-184 VDGKDKY
+184 IDGKDKY

-198 KNSGKTDE
+198 KNSGSTDE
-206 DGKDDTEGTEGTG
+206 SGKDDTS
-219 GTEGTDGS
+219 D
-227 SGTTENG
+227 TTEKSEESTDAPEN
-234 SSAEGTSDGTTTTTD
+234 TSDSTTTTD
-249 STVTQAETMSS
+249 TTVTQAETMAS
-260 YMAQSEAL
+260 YMAQSDAL

-290 NNIKPNLDGYE
+290 NNLKPNLDGYE

-315 AYLAQYEDLQDLILP
+315 AFLAQYEDLQDLILP
-330 NTTYANPNDD
+330 NSTYAGADYD
-340 VTSSNLIAGTQNSGY
+340 ATSGVLTADTQNSAY
-355 NTLYSDTASNTSTTA
+355 NTLYANTSSSSSSNSSSA
-370 SSSDTAT
+370 SSDTANT
-377 ALTAGRYD
+377 TLTAGRYD
-385 IPLTTSNLFAVANA
+385 IPLTTSNLYAVASA

-415 SIISSGS
+415 SMISSGS

-437 DSKPGISNAD
+437 DSKPGISNSD
-447 CAPHRLD
+447 CTPHRLD

-537 LETSGRYTIDQIIN
+537 LETSGKYTIDQIIN

>member
-1 MANSLGSLSIDSTG
+1 MANSLGNLSIDSTG

-36 YMDFDDYLKVLAT
+36 YMDFDSYLKVLAT

-117 DGTPYLVVNGGKY
+117 DGTPYLVVNGSKY

-148 KLIGQD
+148 KLIGQE

-160 SEDEIVASG
+160 SEDEVVAGG
-169 KVTNI
+169 KVTNV

-198 KNSGKTDE
+198 KNSEKKDENGTD
-206 DGKDDTEGTEGTG
+206 K
-219 GTEGTDGS
+219 TEGTDGS
-227 SGTTENG
+227 SNTEKDGESTN
-234 SSAEGTSDGTTTTTD
+234 APEGTTTTTD
-249 STVTQAETMSS
+249 STVTQTETMSS
-260 YMAQSEAL
+260 YMAQSDAL

-276 DSISGTETKSVSVI
+276 DSISGTETKSQSVI
-290 NNIKPNLDGYE
+290 NNLKPNLDGYE

-330 NTTYANPNDD
+330 NASYTNANDN
-340 VTSSNLIAGTQNSGY
+340 VTFANLSADTQNAGY
-355 NTLYSDTASNTSTTA
+355 NTLYANTSSNTSSA
-370 SSSDTAT
+370 SASSSSDTAAT
-377 ALTAGRYD
+377 LTAGRYD
-385 IPLTTSNLFAVANA
+385 IPLTTSNLYSVANS

-437 DSKPGISNAD
+437 DSKPGISNSD

-537 LETSGRYTIDQIIN
+537 LETSGKYTIDQIIN
-551 QEVGDD
+551 EQVGSD
-557 VTPFEISIAYYAKS
+557 VTPFEVSIAYYAKS

-576 FEDLRQNLTS
+576 FENLRQNLTS

>member
-1 MANSLGSLSIDSTG
+1 MANSLGNLSIDSTG

-36 YMDFDDYLKVLAT
+36 YMDFDSYLKVLAT

-140 SDIYNLLS
+140 SDIYNLIS
-148 KLIGQD
+148 KLIGQE

-160 SEDEIVASG
+160 SEDEIAASG

-206 DGKDDTEGTEGTG
+206 DGTDKA
-219 GTEGTDGS
+219 EGTDGS
-227 SGTTENG
+227 NTEKG
-234 SSAEGTSDGTTTTTD
+234 EESTDASESTSDGTTTTTD
-249 STVTQAETMSS
+249 STVAQAETMSS
-260 YMAQSEAL
+260 YMAQSDAL

-276 DSISGTETKSVSVI
+276 DSISETETKSVSVI
-290 NNIKPNLDGYE
+290 NNLKPNLDGYE

-340 VTSSNLIAGTQNSGY
+340 VTSTNLIAGTQNAGY
-355 NTLYSDTASNTSTTA
+355 NTLYADTSSNTSSTAA
-370 SSSDTAT
+370 SSNTAAT
-377 ALTAGRYD
+377 LTAGRYD

-437 DSKPGISNAD
+437 DSKPGISNSD
-447 CAPHRLD
+447 CEPHRLD

-537 LETSGRYTIDQIIN
+537 LETSGKYTIDQIIN
-551 QEVGDD
+551 QQVGDD
-557 VTPFEISIAYYAKS
+557 VTPFEVAIAYYAKS

-576 FEDLRQNLTS
+576 FESLRQNLTS

>member
-1 MANSLGSLSIDSTG
+1 MANSLGNLSIDSTG

-36 YMDFDDYLKVLAT
+36 YMDFDSYLKVLAT

-117 DGTPYLVVNGGKY
+117 DGTPYLVVNGSKY

-148 KLIGQD
+148 KLIGQE

-160 SEDEIVASG
+160 SEDEVVAGG
-169 KVTNI
+169 KVTNV

-198 KNSGKTDE
+198 KNSENKDENGTD
-206 DGKDDTEGTEGTG
+206 K
-219 GTEGTDGS
+219 TEGTDGS
-227 SGTTENG
+227 SNTEKGGESTN
-234 SSAEGTSDGTTTTTD
+234 APEGTTTTTD

-260 YMAQSEAL
+260 YMAQSDAL

-276 DSISGTETKSVSVI
+276 DSISGTETKSQSVI
-290 NNIKPNLDGYE
+290 NNLKPNLDGYE

-330 NTTYANPNDD
+330 NASYTNANDN
-340 VTSSNLIAGTQNSGY
+340 VTFANLSAGTQNSGY
-355 NTLYSDTASNTSTTA
+355 NTLYANTPSNTSSA
-370 SSSDTAT
+370 AASSSSDTAVT
-377 ALTAGRYD
+377 LTAGRYD
-385 IPLTTSNLFAVANA
+385 IPLTTSNLYSVANS

-422 YSTRYSEKYGLEAYS
+422 YSTRYSAKYGFEAYS
-437 DSKPGISNAD
+437 DSKPGISNSD

-537 LETSGRYTIDQIIN
+537 LETSGKYTIDQIIN
-551 QEVGDD
+551 EQVGSD
-557 VTPFEISIAYYAKS
+557 VTPFEVSIAYYAKS

-576 FEDLRQNLTS
+576 FENLRQNLTS

>member
-1 MANSLGSLSIDSTG
+1 MANSLVNLSIDSTG

-36 YMDFDDYLKVLAT
+36 YMDFDSYLKVLAT

-140 SDIYNLLS
+140 SDIYNLIS
-148 KLIGQD
+148 KLIGQE

-160 SEDEIVASG
+160 SEDEIAASG

-206 DGKDDTEGTEGTG
+206 DGTDK
-219 GTEGTDGS
+219 TEGTDGS
-227 SGTTENG
+227 NTEKG
-234 SSAEGTSDGTTTTTD
+234 EESTGASESTSDSTTTADT
-249 STVTQAETMSS
+249 TVTQTETMAS
-260 YMAQSEAL
+260 YMAQSDAL

-290 NNIKPNLDGYE
+290 NNLKPNLDGYE

-340 VTSSNLIAGTQNSGY
+340 VTSTNLIAGTQNAGY
-355 NTLYSDTASNTSTTA
+355 NTLYADTSSNTSSTAA
-370 SSSDTAT
+370 SSNTAAT
-377 ALTAGRYD
+377 LTAGRYD

-437 DSKPGISNAD
+437 DSKPGISNSD
-447 CAPHRLD
+447 CEPHRLD

-537 LETSGRYTIDQIIN
+537 LETSGKYTIDQIIN
-551 QEVGDD
+551 QQVGDD
-557 VTPFEISIAYYAKS
+557 VTPFEVAIAYYAKS

-576 FEDLRQNLTS
+576 FESLRQNLTS

>member
-1 MANSLGSLSIDSTG
+1 MANSLGNLSIDSTG

-36 YMDFDDYLKVLAT
+36 YMDFDSYLKVLAT

-117 DGTPYLVVNGGKY
+117 DGTPYLVVNGSKY

-148 KLIGQD
+148 KLIGQE
-154 VNIHGS
+154 VNINGS
-160 SEDEIVASG
+160 SEGEVVASG
-169 KVTNI
+169 KVTNV

-198 KNSGKTDE
+198 KNSGNKDENGTD
-206 DGKDDTEGTEGTG
+206 K
-219 GTEGTDGS
+219 TEGTDGS
-227 SGTTENG
+227 SNTEKDGESPN
-234 SSAEGTSDGTTTTTD
+234 APEGTTTTTD

-260 YMAQSEAL
+260 YMAQSDAL

-276 DSISGTETKSVSVI
+276 DSISGTETKSQSVI
-290 NNIKPNLDGYE
+290 NNLKPNLDGYE

-330 NTTYANPNDD
+330 NASYANANDN
-340 VTSSNLIAGTQNSGY
+340 VTSANLSAGTQNAGY
-355 NTLYSDTASNTSTTA
+355 NTLYANTSSNTSSA
-370 SSSDTAT
+370 AASSSSDTAAT
-377 ALTAGRYD
+377 LTAGRYD
-385 IPLTTSNLFAVANA
+385 IPLTTSNLYSVVNS

-415 SIISSGS
+415 SIISDGS
-422 YSTRYSEKYGLEAYS
+422 YSTRYSAKYGLEAYS
-437 DSKPGISNAD
+437 DSKPGISNSD

-512 LGEVVTFKDG
+512 LGEVVTFKNG

-537 LETSGRYTIDQIIN
+537 LETSGKYTIDQIIN
-551 QEVGDD
+551 EQVGSD
-557 VTPFEISIAYYAKS
+557 VTPFEVSIAYYAKS

-576 FEDLRQNLTS
+576 FENLRQNLTS

>member
-1 MANSLGSLSIDSTG
+1 MANSLGNLSIDSTG

-36 YMDFDDYLKVLAT
+36 YMDFDSYLKVLAT

-140 SDIYNLLS
+140 SDIYNLIS
-148 KLIGQD
+148 KLIGQE

-160 SEDEIVASG
+160 SEDEIAASG

-206 DGKDDTEGTEGTG
+206 DGTDKA
-219 GTEGTDGS
+219 EGTDGS
-227 SGTTENG
+227 NTEKG
-234 SSAEGTSDGTTTTTD
+234 EESTDASESTSDGTTTTTD
-249 STVTQAETMSS
+249 STVAQAETMSS
-260 YMAQSEAL
+260 YMAQSDAL

-290 NNIKPNLDGYE
+290 NNLKPNLDGYE

-340 VTSSNLIAGTQNSGY
+340 VTSTNLIAGTQNAGY
-355 NTLYSDTASNTSTTA
+355 NTLYADTSSNTSSTAA
-370 SSSDTAT
+370 SSNTAAT
-377 ALTAGRYD
+377 LTAGRYD

-537 LETSGRYTIDQIIN
+537 LETSGKYTIDQIIN
-551 QEVGDD
+551 QQVGDD
-557 VTPFEISIAYYAKS
+557 VTPFEVAIAYYAKS

-576 FEDLRQNLTS
+576 FESLRQNLTS

>member
-1 MANSLGSLSIDSTG
+1 MANSLVNLSIDSTG

-36 YMDFDDYLKVLAT
+36 YMDFDSYLKVLAT

-140 SDIYNLLS
+140 SDIYNLIS
-148 KLIGQD
+148 KLIGQE

-160 SEDEIVASG
+160 SEDEIAASG

-206 DGKDDTEGTEGTG
+206 DGTDK
-219 GTEGTDGS
+219 TEGTDGS
-227 SGTTENG
+227 NTEKG
-234 SSAEGTSDGTTTTTD
+234 EESTGASESTSDSTTTADT
-249 STVTQAETMSS
+249 TVTQTETMAS
-260 YMAQSEAL
+260 YMAQSDAL

-290 NNIKPNLDGYE
+290 NNLKPNLDGYE

-340 VTSSNLIAGTQNSGY
+340 VTSTNLIAGTQNAGY
-355 NTLYSDTASNTSTTA
+355 NTLYADTSSNTSSTAA
-370 SSSDTAT
+370 SSNTAAT
-377 ALTAGRYD
+377 LTAGRYD

-537 LETSGRYTIDQIIN
+537 LETSGKYTIDQIIN
-551 QEVGDD
+551 QQVGDD
-557 VTPFEISIAYYAKS
+557 VTPFEVAIAYYAKS

-576 FEDLRQNLTS
+576 FESLRQNLTS

>member
-1 MANSLGSLSIDSTG
+1 MANSLGNLSIDSTG

-36 YMDFDDYLKVLAT
+36 YMDFDSYLKVLAT

-117 DGTPYLVVNGGKY
+117 DGTPYLVVNGSKY

-148 KLIGQD
+148 KLIGQE

-160 SEDEIVASG
+160 SEDEVVAGG
-169 KVTNI
+169 KVTNV

-198 KNSGKTDE
+198 KNSENKDENGTD
-206 DGKDDTEGTEGTG
+206 K
-219 GTEGTDGS
+219 TEGTDGS
-227 SGTTENG
+227 SNTEKGGESTN
-234 SSAEGTSDGTTTTTD
+234 APEGTTTTTD
-249 STVTQAETMSS
+249 STVTQTETMSS
-260 YMAQSEAL
+260 YMAQSDAL

-276 DSISGTETKSVSVI
+276 DSISGTETKSQSVI
-290 NNIKPNLDGYE
+290 NNLKPNLDGYE

-330 NTTYANPNDD
+330 NASYTNANDN
-340 VTSSNLIAGTQNSGY
+340 VTFANLSAGTQNAGY
-355 NTLYSDTASNTSTTA
+355 NTLYANTPSNTSSA
-370 SSSDTAT
+370 AASSSSDTAAT
-377 ALTAGRYD
+377 LTAGRYD
-385 IPLTTSNLFAVANA
+385 IPLTTSNLYSVANS

-422 YSTRYSEKYGLEAYS
+422 YSTRYSAKYGLEAYS
-437 DSKPGISNAD
+437 DSKPGISNSD

-537 LETSGRYTIDQIIN
+537 LETSGKYTIDQIIN
-551 QEVGDD
+551 EQVGSD
-557 VTPFEISIAYYAKS
+557 VTPFEVSIAYYAKS

-576 FEDLRQNLTS
+576 FENLRQNLTS

>member
-1 MANSLGSLSIDSTG
+1 MANSLGNLSIDSTG

-36 YMDFDDYLKVLAT
+36 YMDFDSYLKVLAT

-140 SDIYNLLS
+140 SDIYNLIS
-148 KLIGQD
+148 KLIGQE

-160 SEDEIVASG
+160 SEDEIAASG

-206 DGKDDTEGTEGTG
+206 DGTDK
-219 GTEGTDGS
+219 TEGTDGS
-227 SGTTENG
+227 NTEKG
-234 SSAEGTSDGTTTTTD
+234 EESTDASESTSDGTTTTTD

-260 YMAQSEAL
+260 YMSQSDAL

-290 NNIKPNLDGYE
+290 NNLKPNLDGYE

-340 VTSSNLIAGTQNSGY
+340 VTSTNLIAGTQNAGY
-355 NTLYSDTASNTSTTA
+355 NTLYADTSSNTSSTAA
-370 SSSDTAT
+370 SSNTAAT
-377 ALTAGRYD
+377 LTAGRYD

-437 DSKPGISNAD
+437 DSKPGISNSD
-447 CAPHRLD
+447 CEPHRLD

-537 LETSGRYTIDQIIN
+537 LETSGKYTIDQIIN
-551 QEVGDD
+551 QQVGDD
-557 VTPFEISIAYYAKS
+557 VTPFEVAIAYYAKS

-576 FEDLRQNLTS
+576 FESLRQNLTS

>member
-1 MANSLGSLSIDSTG
+1 MANSLGNLSIDSTG

-36 YMDFDDYLKVLAT
+36 YMDFDSYLKVLAT

-117 DGTPYLVVNGGKY
+117 DGTPYLVVNGSKY

-148 KLIGQD
+148 KLIGQE
-154 VNIHGS
+154 VNINGS
-160 SEDEIVASG
+160 SEGEVVAGG
-169 KVTNI
+169 KVTNV

-198 KNSGKTDE
+198 KNSGNKDENGTDKTE
-206 DGKDDTEGTEGTG
+206 E
-219 GTEGTDGS
+219 TDGS
-227 SGTTENG
+227 SNTEKSGENTN
-234 SSAEGTSDGTTTTTD
+234 APEGTTTTTD

-355 NTLYSDTASNTSTTA
+355 NTLYSDTASNTSSTA

-406 PTLSNAQVY
+406 PTLSNARVY

>member
-1 MANSLGSLSIDSTG
+1 MANSLGNLSIDSTG

-36 YMDFDDYLKVLAT
+36 YMDFDSYLKVLAT

-140 SDIYNLLS
+140 SDIYNLIS
-148 KLIGQD
+148 KLIGQE

-160 SEDEIVASG
+160 SEDEIVSSG

-206 DGKDDTEGTEGTG
+206 DGTDK
-219 GTEGTDGS
+219 TEGTDGS
-227 SGTTENG
+227 NTEKG
-234 SSAEGTSDGTTTTTD
+234 EESTGASESTSDGTTTTTD
-249 STVTQAETMSS
+249 STVAQAETMSS
-260 YMAQSEAL
+260 YMAQSDAL

-290 NNIKPNLDGYE
+290 NNLKPNLDGYE

-340 VTSSNLIAGTQNSGY
+340 VTSTNLIAGTQNAGY
-355 NTLYSDTASNTSTTA
+355 NTLYADTSSNTSSTAA
-370 SSSDTAT
+370 SSNTAAT
-377 ALTAGRYD
+377 LTAGRYD

-437 DSKPGISNAD
+437 DSKPGISNSD
-447 CAPHRLD
+447 CEPHRLD

-537 LETSGRYTIDQIIN
+537 LETSGKYTIDQIIN
-551 QEVGDD
+551 QQVGDD
-557 VTPFEISIAYYAKS
+557 VTPFEVAIAYYAKS

-576 FEDLRQNLTS
+576 FESLRQNLTS

>member
-1 MANSLGSLSIDSTG
+1 MANSLGNLSIDSTG

-36 YMDFDDYLKVLAT
+36 YMDFDSYLKVLAT

-117 DGTPYLVVNGGKY
+117 DGTPYLVVNGSKY

-148 KLIGQD
+148 KLIGQE

-160 SEDEIVASG
+160 SEDEVVAGG
-169 KVTNI
+169 KVTNV

-198 KNSGKTDE
+198 KNSENKDENGTD
-206 DGKDDTEGTEGTG
+206 K
-219 GTEGTDGS
+219 TEGTDGS
-227 SGTTENG
+227 SNTEKDGESTN
-234 SSAEGTSDGTTTTTD
+234 APEGTTTTTD
-249 STVTQAETMSS
+249 STVTQTETMSS
-260 YMAQSEAL
+260 YMAQSDAL

-276 DSISGTETKSVSVI
+276 DSISGTETKSQSVI
-290 NNIKPNLDGYE
+290 NNLKPNLDGYE

-330 NTTYANPNDD
+330 NASYTNANDN
-340 VTSSNLIAGTQNSGY
+340 VTFANLSAGTQNSGY
-355 NTLYSDTASNTSTTA
+355 NTLYANTPSNTSSA
-370 SSSDTAT
+370 AASSSSDTAVT
-377 ALTAGRYD
+377 LTAGRYD
-385 IPLTTSNLFAVANA
+385 IPLTTSNLYSVANS

-415 SIISSGS
+415 SIISDGS
-422 YSTRYSEKYGLEAYS
+422 YSTRYSAKYGLEAYS
-437 DSKPGISNAD
+437 DSKPGISNSD

-501 ISEIGYCGVGR
+501 ISEIGYCGIGR
-512 LGEVVTFKDG
+512 LGEVVTFKNG

-537 LETSGRYTIDQIIN
+537 LETSGKYTIDQIIN
-551 QEVGDD
+551 EQVGSD
-557 VTPFEISIAYYAKS
+557 VTPFEVSIAYYAKS

-576 FEDLRQNLTS
+576 FENLRQNLTS